1 MGRSPYYTLIGS
13 LPALPRHFDEAER
26 VPVSRVRLDELLKM
40 LDDQDREVIK
50 SLGDFLVWDRQTLD
64 RTDEDVCR
72 QYDLLMAETSNRLV
86 RRIIELVMNQR
97 TVVAALRR
105 RRLGQGPPPGVGPW
119 LKHIEQHWK
128 QPDFGLASRMPW
140 VTQVAELLASDT
152 PLAVERVL
160 LDAGWKVVSRLA
172 MEIDPFS
179 FEAVLLYLLRWEL
192 VYRWVRRDEQVGQE
206 RFQELVAQSMGS
218 YATLYED

>member
-1 MGRSPYYTLIGS
+1 MSRSPYYTLVGS
-13 LPALPRHFDEAER
+13 LPALPRRFDEAER
-26 VPVSRVRLDELLKM
+26 APVSRVRLDELLLM
-40 LDDQDREVIK
+40 LDDQDREVVGRL
-50 SLGDFLVWDRQTLD
+50 SDFLVWDRQALD
-64 RTDEDVCR
+64 RTDQDVCR
-72 QYDLLMAETSNRLV
+72 QYDRVMAETSNRFV
-86 RRIIELVMNQR
+86 RRIIERVMNQR

-128 QPDFGLASRMPW
+128 QPDFRLASRLPW
-140 VTQVAELLASDT
+140 VTRVAELLAGDT
-152 PLAVERVL
+152 PLAVEHVL
-160 LDAGWKVVSRLA
+160 LDADWKVASRLA

-179 FEAVLLYLLRWEL
+179 FEAVLLYLFRWGL
-192 VYRWVRRDEQVGQE
+192 VHRWVRRDEQAGQK